1 MSQTVDELL
10 DALDQA
16 IAFMKGRGEGRFQ
29 NEIGNLARVKK
40 VLERLDPDEIDALLE
55 GDDDGE
61 E

>member
-16 IAFMKGRGEGRFQ
+16 LAFMKSRGEGRFQ
-29 NEIGNLARVKK
+29 TEMGNLLRVKK
-40 VLERLDPDEIDALLE
+40 VLERLDPDEVDALLE
-55 GDDDGE
+55 GDDDDE

>member
-29 NEIGNLARVKK
+29 NEIANLARVKK